1 MLERKPIKEIDDN
14 TIILADVSEKAIR
27 QVKATVTRLLN
38 EQMGM
43 EQAEKIA
50 AKLTSGTWTHDF
62 PITVEE
68 ARELGLSVSTEMPKE
83 IYKWSTSRRRARMSR
98 SPDPH
103 VQAKAIRR
111 GKLEHTSHKAESR
124 ALECAWEYKDYEWN

>member
-83 IYKWSTSRRRARMSR
+83 IYKLMGLYPQTSQRRPSVEYIPTPHSNEPEPRPARA
-98 SPDPH
+98 
-103 VQAKAIRR
+103 
-111 GKLEHTSHKAESR
+111 GKSHSER
-124 ALECAWEYKDYEWN
+124 